1 MKKHIEVLRLYADD
15 DGESRFDSVDIPMAL
30 KDFAP
35 PAEPLYV
42 SEPQATSRYVHIQ
55 LPAGWDGERHPSPR
69 RQILFCLAGA
79 MDVIASGGETRSVAA
94 GDAWLMADTH
104 GKGHV
109 TRVTS
114 EGPVTA
120 VIVQLE

>member
-1 MKKHIEVLRLYADD
+1 MTNHVEVLRLYADD
-15 DGESRFDSVDIPMAL
+15 DGESRFDTVEIPMAL

-35 PAEPLYV
+35 PGDVLYV
-42 SEPQATSRYVHIQ
+42 SEPRAATQYVHIR
-55 LPAGWDGERHPSPR
+55 LAAGWGGECHPSPR

-79 MDVIASGGETRSVAA
+79 MDVIASTGEIRAIAA
-94 GDAWLMADTH
+94 GDTWLMADTH

-114 EGPVTA
+114 EGPVSA